1 MSQVSIVNSALIKL
15 GEDLINSLDET
26 NKPAR
31 TMKEQYDKKRQELL
45 RQYRWNFAILRLVLA
60 PSSTAPEY
68 GYGYKFLVPNNVLRI
83 EGVYDESEP
92 LYQVNYTGAGIPHKL
107 EGGYILCDENPLY
120 VFAIEDV
127 TDTARFDPLFAE
139 LLAWS
144 LAADTA
150 LAITNSSSKAKIAFA
165 GYTET
170 ARLARSANAREG
182 TPEQVTGET
191 WLDSRLS
198 GGRGP
203 FRAGPIV

>member
-1 MSQVSIVNSALIKL
+1 MSKVSIVNSALIKL
-15 GEDLINSLDET
+15 GEDPVTSLDET

-45 RQYRWNFAILRLVLA
+45 RQYRWNFSVLRRVLA
-60 PSSTAPEY
+60 PSSTAPEF
-68 GYGYKFLVPNNVLRI
+68 GYSYKFFVPNNVLRI
-83 EGVYDESEP
+83 VGVYDEAEP
-92 LYQVNYTGAGIPHKL
+92 LYQVNYTGACIPHKI
-107 EGGYILCDENPLY
+107 EGGHILCDVNPLY
-120 VFAIEDV
+120 LFAIEDV
-127 TDTARFDPLFAE
+127 TDTARFDPLFSE

-150 LAITNSSSKAKIAFA
+150 LAITNSPAKAKVAFT
-165 GYTET
+165 GYSET
-170 ARLARSANAREG
+170 SKMARSANAREG